1 MLYPSIQQIT
11 KGKINRYTLVIAT
24 AKSARHVTE
33 KANEDASQGELKYEK
48 VSLEESNEKAV
59 SVAIDKIYHGKYNII
74 PAEVDE

>member
-33 KANEDASQGELKYEK
+33 KANEDVAQGELKFEK
-48 VSLEESNEKAV
+48 ISLEESNEKAV
-59 SVAIDKIYHGKYNII
+59 SVAIDKIYNGSYNII
-74 PAEVDE
+74 PSEINE

>member
-33 KANEDASQGELKYEK
+33 KANEDAAQGELKFDK
-48 VSLEESNEKAV
+48 VSLEEANEKAV
-59 SVAIDKIYHGKYNII
+59 SVAIDKIYNGNYNII
-74 PAEVDE
+74 PSEINE

>member
-33 KANEDASQGELKYEK
+33 KANEDVAQGELKF
-48 VSLEESNEKAV
+48 
-59 SVAIDKIYHGKYNII
+59 DKIYNGSYNII
-74 PAEVDE
+74 PSEINE